1 MSTRAIY
8 TFTGFGEAHHVYKHH
23 DGYPSGAAQWLEAAL
38 ELAWK
43 LPRYEPCEF
52 AAAFV
57 AANKKSPGGVRLA
70 KTQSTHCDV
79 EFAYVIEPDKKI
91 PSLLKVTVYSPSFW
105 DGRPKKT
112 KIWSGPL
119 HTFFA
124 TAKQIEDKYYA

>member
-8 TFTGFGEAHHVYKHH
+8 TFKGFGEAHHVYKHH

-38 ELAWK
+38 ELAWE
-43 LPRYEPCEF
+43 LPRYEPDEF

-70 KTQSTHCDV
+70 RSQTAAADV
-79 EFAYVIEPDKKI
+79 AFAYVIEPDKKI
-91 PSLLKVTVYSPSFW
+91 PSLLKVTVYSPDFW

-119 HTFFA
+119 TTFIN
-124 TAKQIEDKYYA
+124 TAQQIEGDYYA

>member
-8 TFTGFGEAHHVYKHH
+8 TFKGFGESHHVYKHY

-38 ELAWK
+38 ELAWE
-43 LPRYEPCEF
+43 LPRYEPDEF

-70 KTQSTHCDV
+70 RSQTAAADV
-79 EFAYVIEPDKKI
+79 DFVYVIEPDKKI
-91 PSLLKVTVYSPSFW
+91 PSLLKLTAYDVWY
-105 DGRPKKT
+105 GRPKKT

-119 HTFFA
+119 NTFIA
-124 TAKQIEDKYYA
+124 TAQQI